1 MNGVLLIDKSIGPTS
16 HDVVAKVR
24 RALGIR
30 SIGHAG
36 TLDPMAS
43 GLLVL
48 LVGEATK
55 ISDYLLNGDKAYEVV
70 ARLGVRTDSMDMTG
84 VVLDEASTEAL
95 SRLTE
100 AEVRSTVMAMGG
112 TLELPVPV
120 HSAVKVNGK
129 KLYEF
134 AHRGDVPEDVPVREM
149 SFYDIEFRGWN
160 PVTFEATV
168 HLRASKGSFIRAWG
182 NELGRRLGVGGSVAA
197 LRRTE
202 SQPFHVGQAISVE
215 TLQERWESRASRSG
229 DCLGSAWVELPEA
242 LPHFLRLEIEG
253 QDVKLMRNGQ
263 ISKGLQAELLRH
275 IKLGEA
281 PRPVRVINS
290 EEGCLLA
297 LLVAQPGE
305 FYKIRRVFVD

>member
-1 MNGVLLIDKSIGPTS
+1 MNGVLLIDKPIGPTS
-16 HDVVAKVR
+16 HDVVARVR

-55 ISDYLLNGDKAYEVV
+55 ISDFLLNGDKAYEVV
-70 ARLGVRTDSMDMTG
+70 VRLGVRTDSMDMTG
-84 VVLDEASTEAL
+84 VVVEEASREAL
-95 SRLTE
+95 LGLTE
-100 AEVRSTVMAMGG
+100 TDVRSAVMALSGP
-112 TLELPVPV
+112 LELQVPV

-134 AHRGDVPEDVPVREM
+134 AHRGDVPEEVPFREM
-149 SFYDIEFRGWN
+149 SFYDLDFRNWN
-160 PVTFEATV
+160 PTLFEVTV
-168 HLRASKGSFIRAWG
+168 HLRSSKGSFVRAWG
-182 NELGRRLGVGGSVAA
+182 NELGRRLGVGGSVAV

-202 SQPFHVGQAISVE
+202 SLPFNVAQAISVE
-215 TLQERWESRASRSG
+215 ALQERWEARTSRSG
-229 DCLGSAWVELPEA
+229 ECLGTAWVELPDA

-253 QDVKLMRNGQ
+253 QDIKLMRNGQ

-281 PRPVRVINS
+281 PRPVRVING